1 MLDPI
6 ITGYLADVA
15 ANVTAS
21 ILGFLAG
28 RLRQSIEATPRQK
41 ALEHCYQAALA
52 AWLPADDPL
61 SKTYQPVLKAFVDER
76 AVIAEFAK
84 LVRGRA
90 PDQETL
96 VESFA
101 DITEGRGLP
110 PFDFATRLGAGVEA
124 FLQIAEQEPEL
135 AETIQTSQ
143 LRDATELLRA
153 VATDINA
160 IRQAVEVAKP
170 STGDVTAKGDIDAG
184 NLVTGTQINHIVH
197 VYRGGGGTWDEADY
211 RAALAP
217 LPGLAGGRHGA
228 GGATRHQESGG
239 QQAIELSLDEI
250 YVPLAAE
257 ALPEARETLKR
268 NLGRSTRGGR
278 RQVAHAEAELLT
290 DHAPA
295 VRITMHDLSHQ
306 ANHLAVIGTPGC
318 GKTTVLQHI
327 AWTLAEALR
336 TNHSDLA
343 AERLGLAGE
352 LPLPIYV
359 PLSLYADH
367 RRRFAD
373 HADPRQ
379 RQLATFINNYLLERQ
394 AGLNLPN
401 NFSPPCSI
409 RAGTSCCYWTDWM
422 RCLTRTSVRWYPRP
436 CAT

>member
-143 LRDATELLRA
+143 LRDATQLLRA

-197 VYRGGGGTWDEADY
+197 GYRGGGGTWAWPGSCPY
-211 RAALAP
+211 RSMC
-217 LPGLAGGRHGA
+217 R
-228 GGATRHQESGG
+228 
-239 QQAIELSLDEI
+239 
-250 YVPLAAE
+250 
-257 ALPEARETLKR
+257 
-268 NLGRSTRGGR
+268 
-278 RQVAHAEAELLT
+278 
-290 DHAPA
+290 
-295 VRITMHDLSHQ
+295 
-306 ANHLAVIGTPGC
+306 
-318 GKTTVLQHI
+318 
-327 AWTLAEALR
+327 
-336 TNHSDLA
+336 
-343 AERLGLAGE
+343 
-352 LPLPIYV
+352 
-359 PLSLYADH
+359 
-367 RRRFAD
+367 
-373 HADPRQ
+373 
-379 RQLATFINNYLLERQ
+379 
-394 AGLNLPN
+394 
-401 NFSPPCSI
+401 
-409 RAGTSCCYWTDWM
+409 
-422 RCLTRTSVRWYPRP
+422 
-436 CAT
+436 